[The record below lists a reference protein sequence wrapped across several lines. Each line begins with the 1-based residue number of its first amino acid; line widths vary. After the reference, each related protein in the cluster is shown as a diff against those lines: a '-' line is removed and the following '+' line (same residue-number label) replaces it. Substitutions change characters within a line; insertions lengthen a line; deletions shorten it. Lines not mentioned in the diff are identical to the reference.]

1 MFHKKTYIFECIYSY
16 LSPVIASAGL
26 LARFRLNDTN
36 NMQYISELDNP
47 TKIAID
53 HILIL
58 NYSLIVLFII
68 RYCINDNLKNFIYR
82 LIVALS
88 TYMNS
93 KTRWTYSVSYQILIF
108 KLASLFQNVEVFCAI
123 GSSDVCKLLFHQT
136 ASPSFKM
143 SFIYIYCTRVIL
155 SSGHSW

>member
-53 HILIL
+53 WITGNI
-58 NYSLIVLFII
+58 YYVEAGSKIVI
-68 RYCINDNLKNFIYR
+68 CNFNTQKCSKIYAVGKGR
-82 LIVALS
+82 
-88 TYMNS
+88 T
-93 KTRWTYSVSYQILIF
+93 VSAMAVDP
-108 KLASLFQNVEVFCAI
+108 LA
-123 GSSDVCKLLFHQT
+123 G
-136 ASPSFKM
+136 
-143 SFIYIYCTRVIL
+143 
-155 SSGHSW
+155 